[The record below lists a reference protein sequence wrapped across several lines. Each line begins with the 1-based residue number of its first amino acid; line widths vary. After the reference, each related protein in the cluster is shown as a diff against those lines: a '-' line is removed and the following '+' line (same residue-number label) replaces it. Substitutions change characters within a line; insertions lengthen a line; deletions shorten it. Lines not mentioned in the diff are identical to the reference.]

1 MCDFFFR
8 DVPKEIGIDSFFGV
22 LNNYRRSSQ
31 PTCRYDTILRID
43 FPTGVVI
50 KDQSFTFILLVAYP
64 MFLTNSVVERH
75 DRDPF
80 LNTTG

>member
-8 DVPKEIGIDSFFGV
+8 EVPKEIGIGSFYGV
-22 LNNYRRSSQ
+22 LNNDRRSSQ

-50 KDQSFTFILLVAYP
+50 KNQTFTFVLLVA
-64 MFLTNSVVERH
+64 
-75 DRDPF
+75 
-80 LNTTG
+80 